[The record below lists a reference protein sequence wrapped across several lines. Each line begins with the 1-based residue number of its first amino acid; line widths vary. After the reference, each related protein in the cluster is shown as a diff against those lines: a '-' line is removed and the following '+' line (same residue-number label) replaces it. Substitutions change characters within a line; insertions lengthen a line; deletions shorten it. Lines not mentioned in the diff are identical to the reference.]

1 MASTALAGESIIQFN
16 TILMNNIA
24 KTSTIQNSE
33 SLDNSL
39 NYNVYNNNQSNL
51 NLPTSMLNAQS
62 DNNNTSINDIL
73 ANDNQVPSV
82 SVILTIRLLMQGK
95 V

>member
-51 NLPTSMLNAQS
+51 NLPTSMINAQS